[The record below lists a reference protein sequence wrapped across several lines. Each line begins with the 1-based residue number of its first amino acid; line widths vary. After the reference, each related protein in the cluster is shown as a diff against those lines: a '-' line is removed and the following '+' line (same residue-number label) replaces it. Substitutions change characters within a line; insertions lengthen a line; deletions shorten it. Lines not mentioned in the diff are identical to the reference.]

1 MPNVQSPLSPNFTK
15 KCIFL
20 KKINVSTHTPK
31 IGKHPDS
38 NIFAEKIIR
47 SPGPPD
53 KKEIC
58 TKMF

>member
-20 KKINVSTHTPK
+20 KKMNVSTHTPK